1 MTTSVIRKRSFLNG
15 SYAGELHPS
24 KGPRETTRQVCPL
37 RSLVNSWIWLQSRLS
52 LLNARQQPVLSSNP
66 TGVVA
71 GEVKVFG
78 LRLKGCALL
87 LEMVASG
94 CRRHVWEMAFP

>member
-1 MTTSVIRKRSFLNG
+1 MSVIRKRSFLNG

-24 KGPRETTRQVCPL
+24 KGPRETTRQVCPMRL
-37 RSLVNSWIWLQSRLS
+37 LVSRWIWLQSTLS
-52 LLNARQQPVLSSNP
+52 LLNACQQPVVGSNP
-66 TGVVA
+66 TGGVA
-71 GEVKVFG
+71 GEVKIFG

-94 CRRHVWEMAFP
+94 CKRHVWEVAFP